1 MKGESMKYGMNE
13 QRWHVIK
20 AYLNEVW
27 KDPGKHPDKGLLISL
42 SDGDAT
48 KIFTKARLQIINTM
62 AQRKVKSMSEL
73 ANILGRMLSAVKRDL
88 ELLEEFHIVQLER
101 KGKNVMPTLTKEI
114 LIVPLVDLSPRKLA
128 EISAIS

>member
-1 MKGESMKYGMNE
+1 MKYEMDE
-13 QRWHVIK
+13 KKWSAIK

-48 KIFTKARLQIINTM
+48 KIFTKARLEIINTI

-73 ANILGRMLSAVKRDL
+73 ANALTECS
-88 ELLEEFHIVQLER
+88 VQ
-101 KGKNVMPTLTKEI
+101 
-114 LIVPLVDLSPRKLA
+114 
-128 EISAIS
+128 